1 MFANTV
7 LNSTVANQTLNSV
20 GNGPLLGSHKTREDD
35 RGDMWMMFSFGV
47 IFAIGYTFMMGSDS
61 GFLDFC
67 YLLFCFMCYMG
78 TSSVSWDSKQPKK
91 AVKTSLL
98 LSSILAVVMLVPFV
112 CDMNYNI
119 MVPQSV
125 MITHINGITEYEV
138 LEYYVDYPQIIN
150 IVFMYMLLLSCS
162 LLPLR
167 ELHKMK
173 KSV

>member
-1 MFANTV
+1 MFASTI
-7 LNSTVANQTLNSV
+7 LNSSVANSTLNSV
-20 GNGPLLGSHKTREDD
+20 NNGPVLGSHKTREDD

-78 TSSVSWDSKQPKK
+78 TLCVSLDEKQSEK
-91 AVKTSLL
+91 AIKTSLV
-98 LSSILAVVMLVPFV
+98 LSSILSLIMLVPFV
-112 CDMNYNI
+112 CDMSYAI
-119 MVPQSV
+119 RVPQSV

-150 IVFMYMLLLSCS
+150 IVFMYMLLLCCS

>member
-67 YLLFCFMCYMG
+67 YLLFCFICYMG

-119 MVPQSV
+119 QVHEPIFGYLV
-125 MITHINGITEYEV
+125 GNGKWKYVYNDYIN
-138 LEYYVDYPQIIN
+138 YPQVIG
-150 IVFMYMLLLSCS
+150 IVFMYVWMLCATIC
-162 LLPLR
+162 PLK
-167 ELHKMK
+167 ELRNMN